1 MWHDLKIDRVDKI
14 EKCVGEYQIRMH
26 SILAY
31 EKVKIKIYES
41 QDRTYTG
48 VTDVSIKRK
57 SDGEFEA
64 VSGFGNS
71 IEEALEDTI
80 KYFLEI
86 VDSDYPSEEYPYGL
100 SGEEVEYM
108 EYSDF

>member
-14 EKCVGEYQIRMH
+14 EKCVGEYQIRIH
-26 SILAY
+26 TVLPY

-48 VTDVSIKRK
+48 VADVSIKRK
-57 SDGEFEA
+57 SDEEFETVA
-64 VSGFGNS
+64 GFGNS
-71 IEEALEDTI
+71 VEEALEDTI
-80 KYFLEI
+80 RWFLQI
-86 VDSDYPSEEYPYGL
+86 VDSDYPGEEYPYGL
-100 SGEEVEYM
+100 SGEEIEHA